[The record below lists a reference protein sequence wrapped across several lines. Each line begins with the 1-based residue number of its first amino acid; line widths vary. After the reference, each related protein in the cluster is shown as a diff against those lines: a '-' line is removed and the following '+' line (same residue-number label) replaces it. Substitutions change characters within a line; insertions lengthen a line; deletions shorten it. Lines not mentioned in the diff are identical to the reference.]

1 MMGNL
6 VRHINIQRNMYITLM
21 ELLNEVRVR
30 LTEDAGITSTE
41 SLIVLMPEESLVN
54 TVQLTSLSSPL
65 IPFPLRC

>member
-1 MMGNL
+1 
-6 VRHINIQRNMYITLM
+6 M

-65 IPFPLRC
+65 IPFPLRCWVFPKVSPAEAGIGKGIDK

>member
-6 VRHINIQRNMYITLM
+6 VRHINIQRKITLM

-30 LTEDAGITSTE
+30 LTEDPGITSTE